1 MNSKLALNI
10 NTVLPGICVA
20 VSPIPP
26 ELSDNSLFS
35 FDVRDRPMS
44 IARVYSD
51 QTLFDEPTRAVMN
64 VTRSPASLTISKLIP
79 ADSGDK
85 HRLKN
90 SIIAENWTTFLI
102 FFRV

>member
-10 NTVLPGICVA
+10 NTVLLGTCVA

-79 ADSGDK
+79 ADSGDT
-85 HRLKN
+85 HCIKN
-90 SIIAENWTTFLI
+90 SFIAEN
-102 FFRV
+102 